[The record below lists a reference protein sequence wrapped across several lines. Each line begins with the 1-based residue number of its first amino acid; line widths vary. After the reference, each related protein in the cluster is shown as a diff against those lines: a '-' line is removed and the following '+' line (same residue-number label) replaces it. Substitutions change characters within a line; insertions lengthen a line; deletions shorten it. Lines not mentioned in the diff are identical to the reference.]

1 MNEKRKKK
9 RKICFTLYAVSDL
22 PLLCLSSSRQ
32 VDGMDDDDDEG
43 GKENRTRP
51 VYICMFKKQLE
62 IIPFFSHRRLTERRQ
77 EHKKTE
83 QYMRVKE
90 RETERERENG
100 ICPLLGENN
109 ALELPR

>member
-43 GKENRTRP
+43 GKREQNKAS
-51 VYICMFKKQLE
+51 VYMYVQKA
-62 IIPFFSHRRLTERRQ
+62 T
-77 EHKKTE
+77 
-83 QYMRVKE
+83 
-90 RETERERENG
+90 
-100 ICPLLGENN
+100 
-109 ALELPR
+109 

>member
-1 MNEKRKKK
+1 
-9 RKICFTLYAVSDL
+9 
-22 PLLCLSSSRQ
+22 
-32 VDGMDDDDDEG
+32 MDDDDDEG

-77 EHKKTE
+77 DHKKTE